1 MERTVSDH
9 PTGPVPTVRDTAPG
23 QRPEIQPGQMW
34 SWVWAGIR
42 PILGWLSLGVGTIL
56 LIVGWYQIAGTS
68 TVAKQ
73 IPYLAS
79 CGLGGLGFVIFGARW
94 LMIEDIRQDSGRLD
108 RLETMVQ
115 ELHAVLLA
123 TSAARGGAP
132 AAPVAS
138 ASSNGS
144 PGYVVLPQGST
155 YHLADCPVVIGKDK
169 ASVQKPAAIAKKGL
183 TPCPLCEP
191 PVVASGGPVAPA
203 ASARA

>member
-1 MERTVSDH
+1 MSDY
-9 PTGPVPTVRDTAPG
+9 PTGPVPTVRDAAPG
-23 QRPEIQPGQMW
+23 QRPEIPPGQLWTWIW
-34 SWVWAGIR
+34 SGIR

-56 LIVGWYQIAGTS
+56 LIVGWYEIAGTS

-94 LMIEDIRQDSGRLD
+94 LMIEDIRHDSGRLD
-108 RLETMVQ
+108 RLETMVA

-123 TSAARGGAP
+123 RGGVA

-138 ASSNGS
+138 ASSNGA

-155 YHLADCPVVIGKDK
+155 YHLADCAVVVGKDR
-169 ASVQKPAAIAKKGL
+169 ASVQKPAVIAKKGL

-191 PVVASGGPVAPA
+191 PLLASGGSVAPA